1 MIKMDIKVYTD
12 GACSGNPGPGGW
24 AALLLIKK
32 GEKKDKILLK
42 GGEKHT
48 TNNRM
53 ELLAVIESMK
63 FIHKNIAQVA
73 NIEIYSD
80 SAYVINPINN
90 GWLKGWARNGWVTTK
105 RTDIVNKDLWLEF
118 IATDDELNKSRFIKV
133 KGHNGDKFNEYV
145 DKAAVN
151 ECNKYKQLLNGL

>member
-1 MIKMDIKVYTD
+1 MTKMDIKVYTD

-32 GEKKDKILLK
+32 GDKKDKILLK

-53 ELLAVIESMK
+53 ELLAIVESMK
-63 FIHKNIAQVA
+63 FINKNITQEVS
-73 NIEIYSD
+73 IEIYSD

-90 GWLKGWARNGWVTTK
+90 GWLKGWAKNGWRTTK
-105 RTDIVNKDLWLEF
+105 QTDVVNKDLWVAF
-118 IATDDELNKSRFIKV
+118 IAIDSVISKPTFIKV
-133 KGHNGDKFNEYV
+133 KGHSGNKFNEYV
-145 DKAAVN
+145 DRAAVK
-151 ECNKYKQLLNGL
+151 ECNKYKQLLNTL